1 MLLMMSG
8 MREDRSVSTTQYIES
23 MMFHVVEMWECEFK
37 CLCWRNPS
45 LYGKLDIQR
54 PDFFLKHGYK
64 KKVTEKQ
71 ILDGVLS
78 GNLFGIVQ
86 CELRVLD
93 RWVKGFENSSD
104 LSPYEYLKEMF
115 PLFCTSEVPFETFG
129 EHMHRYVEEMGMGKT
144 TRVLLV
150 GGMSAQEILIATPL
164 LRWY

>member
-1 MLLMMSG
+1 M
-8 MREDRSVSTTQYIES
+8 
-23 MMFHVVEMWECEFK
+23 
-37 CLCWRNPS
+37 
-45 LYGKLDIQR
+45 
-54 PDFFLKHGYK
+54 
-64 KKVTEKQ
+64 
-71 ILDGVLS
+71 DGVLS

-115 PLFCTSEVPFETFG
+115 LLFCTREVPFETFC

-150 GGMSAQEILIATPL
+150 GGMSAQEILIVTPV
-164 LRWY
+164 LRWYLQHGTVITKIHQVVECQQKRCFKGLVWDVTVARRAGNTNPDLKIMAETKKTQVNSSVSTPT